1 MKISRKAR
9 KLLSVVLTVVLAIGT
24 FQFAPGVRTIAK
36 AADAPEAGQ
45 SYTLNFAK
53 AFSEKTQLN
62 GYTSEDGVFKV
73 ISENDKAYW
82 HDGQHGAALYNG
94 DKIEVKVAGGADI
107 SLGLCKYGHAT
118 SFKITDA
125 EGKEIGSTS
134 GKATTDSDV
143 EKVSYSGEAA
153 TLTITCVGDGEAY
166 LHSVTVENYAKAG
179 EAESFTMM
187 LDDIAKDGVVATGD
201 YKYGESTLTL
211 VGQGETQYT
220 VKSGK
225 KVTVDGK
232 EYDSYTAGKRHADS
246 NNIPTIPV
254 AGDGTL
260 TIFTPAAKGTLTVYF
275 NSSSFL
281 RVHDYNT
288 ADGSKNGYTDTDTG
302 ITSYTFAVIP
312 GHTYVM
318 STTGKTN
325 NMFYAGYQ
333 YIVDKEVSVPVK
345 FNNVDAKVSDS
356 LEVSVVDANLG
367 GSEIKLTDG
376 ANADLLEG
384 HTYKLSTND
393 GGVRAAVGDSDTFTV
408 TGEAIVVSLY
418 DVPDV
423 TVEGKITGTPEGTVT
438 ELSLVNMVNGREYKA
453 TVSGDT
459 YTCTLKPGEY
469 NTNVVTTNGG
479 VTHDRVSVKT
489 EGTTV
494 NEVYVELPAK
504 EAEPAAFKS
513 EINVP
518 EDYATL
524 NEASDAILN
533 MQDRPEG
540 EAGRVTINLN
550 TDIFEQTVMA
560 APYVTLKGNNHTIS
574 WYYGVGTNYYSVDP
588 VTGLYNEVLARDKY
602 SYAEGNG
609 SLWGGVF
616 IVRGNNFIAEDTTFK
631 NTYNYE
637 VTEAEKTDIAGSTL
651 AVDRLAE
658 NADVTAYVYKERS
671 NAFYID
677 ADNIE
682 CYNCKILS
690 SQDTLGRNG
699 SANYNYHTYFRDCVI
714 GGNVDYICGEFA
726 AVFDNCELQWKTYKD
741 DEKDAA
747 KNNAKLGYITA
758 AKTSPYVFR
767 DCKVTTDGVS
777 TGTVT
782 GYYGRTW
789 GASSN
794 VTFIRTQTN
803 GYILEAG
810 WGEMSTGDGKTAIFK
825 EYANLSGENAF
836 VSNGEFSKAD
846 NQTEA
851 AVADYIETDKVSA
864 VNTVLGW
871 IPVHYA
877 YDIKPVE
884 VVTPAESDVKAVE
897 VSDDVKFVDENNNG
911 VATGSVSIAKET
923 ASEEQ
928 VAAVKEAAAS
938 AENVNITDKAEIV
951 DISLKNEE
959 GNVIKL
965 SNGTLKISLKK
976 DADVDYTKYTVV
988 VYHLKDDNTLE
999 KLDVTVSD
1007 DAISFVTGGLSPFV
1021 IDYVEVQSGDDNTP
1035 SKPDSGN
1042 TGDNTPSK
1050 PDSGNTGDNT
1060 PSKPDSGNTGDN
1072 TPSKPDSGNTGDN
1085 TPSKPDSGNTGD
1097 NTPSKPDSG
1106 NTGDN
1111 TSSTPDA
1118 GNTTETP
1125 STAETTGSTTDTTAT
1140 APKTADT
1147 APVALYLL
1155 LVFAAMMACTTVV
1168 TKKRV
1173 R

>member
-134 GKATTDSDV
+134 GKATTDGDV

-459 YTCTLKPGEY
+459 YTCSLKPGEY

-479 VTHDRVSVKT
+479 ITHDRVSVKT

-699 SANYNYHTYFRDCVI
+699 STNYNYHTYFRDCVI

-1060 PSKPDSGNTGDN
+1060 
-1072 TPSKPDSGNTGDN
+1072 
-1085 TPSKPDSGNTGD
+1085 
-1097 NTPSKPDSG
+1097 
-1106 NTGDN
+1106 
-1111 TSSTPDA
+1111 SSTPDA

>member
-134 GKATTDSDV
+134 GKATTDGDV

-211 VGQGETQYT
+211 VGQGETQYA
-220 VKSGK
+220 VKPGK

-1042 TGDNTPSK
+1042 TGDNT
-1050 PDSGNTGDNT
+1050 
-1060 PSKPDSGNTGDN
+1060 
-1072 TPSKPDSGNTGDN
+1072 
-1085 TPSKPDSGNTGD
+1085 
-1097 NTPSKPDSG
+1097 
-1106 NTGDN
+1106 
-1111 TSSTPDA
+1111 SSTPDA

>member
-134 GKATTDSDV
+134 GKATTDGDV

-211 VGQGETQYT
+211 VGQGETQYA
-220 VKSGK
+220 VKPGK

-275 NSSSFL
+275 NSTSFL

-302 ITSYTFAVIP
+302 VTSYTFAVIP

-459 YTCTLKPGEY
+459 YTCSLKPGEY

-479 VTHDRVSVKT
+479 ITHDRVSVKT

-690 SQDTLGRNG
+690 S
-699 SANYNYHTYFRDCVI
+699 
-714 GGNVDYICGEFA
+714 
-726 AVFDNCELQWKTYKD
+726 
-741 DEKDAA
+741 
-747 KNNAKLGYITA
+747 
-758 AKTSPYVFR
+758 
-767 DCKVTTDGVS
+767 
-777 TGTVT
+777 
-782 GYYGRTW
+782 
-789 GASSN
+789 
-794 VTFIRTQTN
+794 
-803 GYILEAG
+803 
-810 WGEMSTGDGKTAIFK
+810 
-825 EYANLSGENAF
+825 
-836 VSNGEFSKAD
+836 
-846 NQTEA
+846 
-851 AVADYIETDKVSA
+851 
-864 VNTVLGW
+864 
-871 IPVHYA
+871 
-877 YDIKPVE
+877 
-884 VVTPAESDVKAVE
+884 
-897 VSDDVKFVDENNNG
+897 
-911 VATGSVSIAKET
+911 
-923 ASEEQ
+923 
-928 VAAVKEAAAS
+928 
-938 AENVNITDKAEIV
+938 
-951 DISLKNEE
+951 
-959 GNVIKL
+959 
-965 SNGTLKISLKK
+965 
-976 DADVDYTKYTVV
+976 
-988 VYHLKDDNTLE
+988 
-999 KLDVTVSD
+999 
-1007 DAISFVTGGLSPFV
+1007 
-1021 IDYVEVQSGDDNTP
+1021 
-1035 SKPDSGN
+1035 
-1042 TGDNTPSK
+1042 
-1050 PDSGNTGDNT
+1050 
-1060 PSKPDSGNTGDN
+1060 
-1072 TPSKPDSGNTGDN
+1072 
-1085 TPSKPDSGNTGD
+1085 
-1097 NTPSKPDSG
+1097 
-1106 NTGDN
+1106 
-1111 TSSTPDA
+1111 
-1118 GNTTETP
+1118 
-1125 STAETTGSTTDTTAT
+1125 
-1140 APKTADT
+1140 
-1147 APVALYLL
+1147 
-1155 LVFAAMMACTTVV
+1155 
-1168 TKKRV
+1168 
-1173 R
+1173 

>member
-36 AADAPEAGQ
+36 AAGAPEAGQ

-82 HDGQHGAALYNG
+82 HDGRHGAALYNG
-94 DKIEVKVAGGADI
+94 DKIEVKVAGDADI

-125 EGKEIGSTS
+125 EGKEIGYTS
-134 GKATTDSDV
+134 GKATTDGDV

-220 VKSGK
+220 VKPGK

-275 NSSSFL
+275 NSTSFL

-345 FNNVDAKVSDS
+345 FNNVDAKLSDS

-479 VTHDRVSVKT
+479 ITHDRVSVKT

-494 NEVYVELPAK
+494 NEVYIELPAK

-533 MQDRPEG
+533 TQDRPEG

-803 GYILEAG
+803 GYVLEAG

-1060 PSKPDSGNTGDN
+1060 
-1072 TPSKPDSGNTGDN
+1072 
-1085 TPSKPDSGNTGD
+1085 
-1097 NTPSKPDSG
+1097 
-1106 NTGDN
+1106 
-1111 TSSTPDA
+1111 SSTPDA

>member
-36 AADAPEAGQ
+36 AAGAPEAGQ

-82 HDGQHGAALYNG
+82 HDGRHGAALYNG
-94 DKIEVKVAGGADI
+94 DKIEVKVAGDADI

-134 GKATTDSDV
+134 GKATTDGDV

-220 VKSGK
+220 VKPGK

-275 NSSSFL
+275 NSTSFL

-345 FNNVDAKVSDS
+345 FNNVDAKLSDS

-479 VTHDRVSVKT
+479 ITHDRVSVKT

-494 NEVYVELPAK
+494 NEVYIELPAK

-803 GYILEAG
+803 GYVLEAG

-1042 TGDNTPSK
+1042 TGDNT
-1050 PDSGNTGDNT
+1050 
-1060 PSKPDSGNTGDN
+1060 
-1072 TPSKPDSGNTGDN
+1072 
-1085 TPSKPDSGNTGD
+1085 
-1097 NTPSKPDSG
+1097 
-1106 NTGDN
+1106 
-1111 TSSTPDA
+1111 SSTPDA

>member
-36 AADAPEAGQ
+36 AAGAPEAGQ

-82 HDGQHGAALYNG
+82 HDGRHGAALYNG
-94 DKIEVKVAGGADI
+94 DKIEVKVAGDADI

-134 GKATTDSDV
+134 GKATTDGDV

-220 VKSGK
+220 VKPGK

-275 NSSSFL
+275 NSTSFL

-345 FNNVDAKVSDS
+345 FNNVDAKLSDS

-479 VTHDRVSVKT
+479 ITHDRVSVKT

-494 NEVYVELPAK
+494 NEVYIELPAK

-803 GYILEAG
+803 GYVLEAG

-1072 TPSKPDSGNTGDN
+1072 T
-1085 TPSKPDSGNTGD
+1085 
-1097 NTPSKPDSG
+1097 
-1106 NTGDN
+1106 
-1111 TSSTPDA
+1111 SSTPDA

>member
-9 KLLSVVLTVVLAIGT
+9 KLLAVVLTVVLAIGT

-134 GKATTDSDV
+134 GKATTDGDV

-459 YTCTLKPGEY
+459 YTCSLKPGEY

-479 VTHDRVSVKT
+479 ITHDRVSVKT

-560 APYVTLKGNNHTIS
+560 APYVTLKGNNHTCL
-574 WYYGVGTNYYSVDP
+574 
-588 VTGLYNEVLARDKY
+588 LY
-602 SYAEGNG
+602 
-609 SLWGGVF
+609 
-616 IVRGNNFIAEDTTFK
+616 
-631 NTYNYE
+631 
-637 VTEAEKTDIAGSTL
+637 
-651 AVDRLAE
+651 
-658 NADVTAYVYKERS
+658 
-671 NAFYID
+671 
-677 ADNIE
+677 
-682 CYNCKILS
+682 
-690 SQDTLGRNG
+690 
-699 SANYNYHTYFRDCVI
+699 
-714 GGNVDYICGEFA
+714 
-726 AVFDNCELQWKTYKD
+726 
-741 DEKDAA
+741 
-747 KNNAKLGYITA
+747 
-758 AKTSPYVFR
+758 TSPSPR
-767 DCKVTTDGVS
+767 DT
-777 TGTVT
+777 
-782 GYYGRTW
+782 R
-789 GASSN
+789 
-794 VTFIRTQTN
+794 
-803 GYILEAG
+803 
-810 WGEMSTGDGKTAIFK
+810 
-825 EYANLSGENAF
+825 
-836 VSNGEFSKAD
+836 
-846 NQTEA
+846 
-851 AVADYIETDKVSA
+851 
-864 VNTVLGW
+864 
-871 IPVHYA
+871 
-877 YDIKPVE
+877 
-884 VVTPAESDVKAVE
+884 
-897 VSDDVKFVDENNNG
+897 
-911 VATGSVSIAKET
+911 
-923 ASEEQ
+923 
-928 VAAVKEAAAS
+928 
-938 AENVNITDKAEIV
+938 
-951 DISLKNEE
+951 
-959 GNVIKL
+959 
-965 SNGTLKISLKK
+965 
-976 DADVDYTKYTVV
+976 
-988 VYHLKDDNTLE
+988 
-999 KLDVTVSD
+999 
-1007 DAISFVTGGLSPFV
+1007 
-1021 IDYVEVQSGDDNTP
+1021 
-1035 SKPDSGN
+1035 
-1042 TGDNTPSK
+1042 
-1050 PDSGNTGDNT
+1050 
-1060 PSKPDSGNTGDN
+1060 
-1072 TPSKPDSGNTGDN
+1072 
-1085 TPSKPDSGNTGD
+1085 
-1097 NTPSKPDSG
+1097 
-1106 NTGDN
+1106 
-1111 TSSTPDA
+1111 
-1118 GNTTETP
+1118 
-1125 STAETTGSTTDTTAT
+1125 
-1140 APKTADT
+1140 
-1147 APVALYLL
+1147 
-1155 LVFAAMMACTTVV
+1155 
-1168 TKKRV
+1168 
-1173 R
+1173 

>member
-134 GKATTDSDV
+134 GKATTDGDV

-459 YTCTLKPGEY
+459 YTCSLKPGEY

-479 VTHDRVSVKT
+479 ITHDRVSVKT

-699 SANYNYHTYFRDCVI
+699 STNYNYHTYFRDCVI

-1060 PSKPDSGNTGDN
+1060 
-1072 TPSKPDSGNTGDN
+1072 
-1085 TPSKPDSGNTGD
+1085 
-1097 NTPSKPDSG
+1097 
-1106 NTGDN
+1106 
-1111 TSSTPDA
+1111 SSTPDA

-1155 LVFAAMMACTTVV
+1155 LVFVAMMACTTVV

>member
-53 AFSEKTQLN
+53 AFSEKTHLN

-134 GKATTDSDV
+134 GKATTDGDV

-1060 PSKPDSGNTGDN
+1060 
-1072 TPSKPDSGNTGDN
+1072 
-1085 TPSKPDSGNTGD
+1085 
-1097 NTPSKPDSG
+1097 
-1106 NTGDN
+1106 
-1111 TSSTPDA
+1111 SSTPDA

>member
-134 GKATTDSDV
+134 GKATTDGDV

-211 VGQGETQYT
+211 VGQGETQYA
-220 VKSGK
+220 VKPGK

-1072 TPSKPDSGNTGDN
+1072 T
-1085 TPSKPDSGNTGD
+1085 
-1097 NTPSKPDSG
+1097 
-1106 NTGDN
+1106 
-1111 TSSTPDA
+1111 SSTPDA

>member
-134 GKATTDSDV
+134 GKATTDGDV

-459 YTCTLKPGEY
+459 YTCSLKPGEY

-479 VTHDRVSVKT
+479 ITHDRVSVKT

-560 APYVTLKGNNHTIS
+560 APYVTLKGNNHTI
-574 WYYGVGTNYYSVDP
+574 
-588 VTGLYNEVLARDKY
+588 
-602 SYAEGNG
+602 
-609 SLWGGVF
+609 
-616 IVRGNNFIAEDTTFK
+616 
-631 NTYNYE
+631 
-637 VTEAEKTDIAGSTL
+637 
-651 AVDRLAE
+651 
-658 NADVTAYVYKERS
+658 
-671 NAFYID
+671 
-677 ADNIE
+677 
-682 CYNCKILS
+682 
-690 SQDTLGRNG
+690 
-699 SANYNYHTYFRDCVI
+699 
-714 GGNVDYICGEFA
+714 
-726 AVFDNCELQWKTYKD
+726 
-741 DEKDAA
+741 
-747 KNNAKLGYITA
+747 
-758 AKTSPYVFR
+758 
-767 DCKVTTDGVS
+767 
-777 TGTVT
+777 
-782 GYYGRTW
+782 
-789 GASSN
+789 
-794 VTFIRTQTN
+794 
-803 GYILEAG
+803 
-810 WGEMSTGDGKTAIFK
+810 
-825 EYANLSGENAF
+825 
-836 VSNGEFSKAD
+836 
-846 NQTEA
+846 
-851 AVADYIETDKVSA
+851 
-864 VNTVLGW
+864 
-871 IPVHYA
+871 
-877 YDIKPVE
+877 
-884 VVTPAESDVKAVE
+884 
-897 VSDDVKFVDENNNG
+897 
-911 VATGSVSIAKET
+911 
-923 ASEEQ
+923 
-928 VAAVKEAAAS
+928 
-938 AENVNITDKAEIV
+938 
-951 DISLKNEE
+951 
-959 GNVIKL
+959 
-965 SNGTLKISLKK
+965 
-976 DADVDYTKYTVV
+976 
-988 VYHLKDDNTLE
+988 
-999 KLDVTVSD
+999 
-1007 DAISFVTGGLSPFV
+1007 
-1021 IDYVEVQSGDDNTP
+1021 
-1035 SKPDSGN
+1035 
-1042 TGDNTPSK
+1042 
-1050 PDSGNTGDNT
+1050 
-1060 PSKPDSGNTGDN
+1060 
-1072 TPSKPDSGNTGDN
+1072 
-1085 TPSKPDSGNTGD
+1085 
-1097 NTPSKPDSG
+1097 
-1106 NTGDN
+1106 
-1111 TSSTPDA
+1111 
-1118 GNTTETP
+1118 
-1125 STAETTGSTTDTTAT
+1125 
-1140 APKTADT
+1140 
-1147 APVALYLL
+1147 
-1155 LVFAAMMACTTVV
+1155 
-1168 TKKRV
+1168 
-1173 R
+1173 

>member
-53 AFSEKTQLN
+53 AFSEKTHLN

-134 GKATTDSDV
+134 GKATTDGDV

-201 YKYGESTLTL
+201 YKYCESTLTL

-393 GGVRAAVGDSDTFTV
+393 GGVRADVGDSDTFTV

-459 YTCTLKPGEY
+459 YTCSLKPGEY

-479 VTHDRVSVKT
+479 ITHDRVSVKT

-699 SANYNYHTYFRDCVI
+699 STNYNYHTYFRDCVI

-803 GYILEAG
+803 GYVLEAG
-810 WGEMSTGDGKTAIFK
+810 WGEMSTGDGATAIFK

-1155 LVFAAMMACTTVV
+1155 LVFAVMMACTTVV

>member
-134 GKATTDSDV
+134 GKATTDGDV

-418 DVPDV
+418 YVPDV

-459 YTCTLKPGEY
+459 YTCSLKPGEY

-479 VTHDRVSVKT
+479 ITHDRVSVKT

-699 SANYNYHTYFRDCVI
+699 STNYNYHTYFRDCVI

-741 DEKDAA
+741 NEKDAA

-767 DCKVTTDGVS
+767 D
-777 TGTVT
+777 
-782 GYYGRTW
+782 
-789 GASSN
+789 
-794 VTFIRTQTN
+794 
-803 GYILEAG
+803 
-810 WGEMSTGDGKTAIFK
+810 
-825 EYANLSGENAF
+825 
-836 VSNGEFSKAD
+836 
-846 NQTEA
+846 
-851 AVADYIETDKVSA
+851 
-864 VNTVLGW
+864 
-871 IPVHYA
+871 
-877 YDIKPVE
+877 
-884 VVTPAESDVKAVE
+884 
-897 VSDDVKFVDENNNG
+897 
-911 VATGSVSIAKET
+911 
-923 ASEEQ
+923 
-928 VAAVKEAAAS
+928 
-938 AENVNITDKAEIV
+938 
-951 DISLKNEE
+951 
-959 GNVIKL
+959 
-965 SNGTLKISLKK
+965 
-976 DADVDYTKYTVV
+976 
-988 VYHLKDDNTLE
+988 
-999 KLDVTVSD
+999 
-1007 DAISFVTGGLSPFV
+1007 
-1021 IDYVEVQSGDDNTP
+1021 
-1035 SKPDSGN
+1035 
-1042 TGDNTPSK
+1042 
-1050 PDSGNTGDNT
+1050 
-1060 PSKPDSGNTGDN
+1060 
-1072 TPSKPDSGNTGDN
+1072 
-1085 TPSKPDSGNTGD
+1085 
-1097 NTPSKPDSG
+1097 
-1106 NTGDN
+1106 
-1111 TSSTPDA
+1111 
-1118 GNTTETP
+1118 
-1125 STAETTGSTTDTTAT
+1125 
-1140 APKTADT
+1140 
-1147 APVALYLL
+1147 
-1155 LVFAAMMACTTVV
+1155 
-1168 TKKRV
+1168 
-1173 R
+1173 